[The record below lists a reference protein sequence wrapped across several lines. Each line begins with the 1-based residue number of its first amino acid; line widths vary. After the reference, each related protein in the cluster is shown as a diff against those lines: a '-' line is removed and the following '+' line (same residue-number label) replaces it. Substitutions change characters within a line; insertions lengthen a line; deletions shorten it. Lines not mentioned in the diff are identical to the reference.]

1 MAEYDFKI
9 LQPIEFEDFVRDILQ
24 NFLDVYI
31 ESFTSGRDGGI
42 DLRFGQSKD
51 KKIIVQAKRYQDYD
65 SLLSVLK
72 KEVSKVRRLSPERY
86 MLATSVGLTPK
97 RKREIFELFSPY
109 IKDTSDIFGKDDLN
123 NLLNQYP
130 DIETRYYKLWLSS
143 TNILQTIINKEAV
156 NWSDFELEDIR
167 SQISVY
173 VKNKSFDRAIS
184 ILKEHRYVIISGI
197 PGIGKTTLARM
208 LAYHFLAHGYEQF
221 VMIPG
226 KFDNALKL
234 YQKEKKQ
241 VFFFDDFLGANVFE
255 HGGNGFDRNLI
266 SFINAIK
273 RDNNKI
279 FILTTREYIL
289 SDALLYYD
297 KLKNSNIDLVKCLLE
312 LDYYTKTIRARI
324 LYNHIVQANLPA
336 EYIDEFLKDRRYRRI
351 INHAN
356 FNPRVIETYID
367 NQQWKGITP
376 SEFMTKFC
384 DFFNNPAS
392 VWDLA
397 YSKLPTLA
405 KYSLI
410 VLATLSDTT
419 TLSDWRMA
427 VIRFIT
433 LHGSELGIVY
443 NDFEWKTTLKLLHD
457 CFITTQRQQGCII
470 VRLYNPSVKDYLV
483 SVISDSD
490 DLQNRIIKS
499 AYFPEQLV
507 GIFYSS
513 SPLYFVYNGFLLIS
527 TSTHEALIAK
537 FLEFTHQK
545 DVVETCKLQITQN
558 RYVKRPFSLIN
569 YVNEFAEH
577 HHKIFSNIT
586 SAIKDVVNNDLT
598 NADYLFSDR
607 IKLFRNVY
615 TTYDDA
621 GREQLIESFIH
632 EDKDAGDYIPLI
644 STMKL
649 IGKESRI
656 NNSFVS
662 TIENDLLEDIRLNIT
677 SLDDLEQRESIY
689 EDIAKELDGYSLSS
703 VFAHLQEVKE
713 EFGDSE
719 SDPNDE
725 DAYKES
731 YYRDDL
737 IDAQIDQ
744 LMNSLRQ

>member
-1 MAEYDFKI
+1 M
-9 LQPIEFEDFVRDILQ
+9 
-24 NFLDVYI
+24 
-31 ESFTSGRDGGI
+31 
-42 DLRFGQSKD
+42 
-51 KKIIVQAKRYQDYD
+51 
-65 SLLSVLK
+65 
-72 KEVSKVRRLSPERY
+72 
-86 MLATSVGLTPK
+86 
-97 RKREIFELFSPY
+97 
-109 IKDTSDIFGKDDLN
+109 
-123 NLLNQYP
+123 
-130 DIETRYYKLWLSS
+130 
-143 TNILQTIINKEAV
+143 
-156 NWSDFELEDIR
+156 
-167 SQISVY
+167 
-173 VKNKSFDRAIS
+173 
-184 ILKEHRYVIISGI
+184 
-197 PGIGKTTLARM
+197 
-208 LAYHFLAHGYEQF
+208 
-221 VMIPG
+221 
-226 KFDNALKL
+226 
-234 YQKEKKQ
+234 
-241 VFFFDDFLGANVFE
+241 
-255 HGGNGFDRNLI
+255 
-266 SFINAIK
+266 
-273 RDNNKI
+273 
-279 FILTTREYIL
+279 
-289 SDALLYYD
+289 
-297 KLKNSNIDLVKCLLE
+297 
-312 LDYYTKTIRARI
+312 
-324 LYNHIVQANLPA
+324 
-336 EYIDEFLKDRRYRRI
+336 
-351 INHAN
+351 
-356 FNPRVIETYID
+356 
-367 NQQWKGITP
+367 
-376 SEFMTKFC
+376 
-384 DFFNNPAS
+384 
-392 VWDLA
+392 
-397 YSKLPTLA
+397 
-405 KYSLI
+405 
-410 VLATLSDTT
+410 
-419 TLSDWRMA
+419 
-427 VIRFIT
+427 
-433 LHGSELGIVY
+433 
-443 NDFEWKTTLKLLHD
+443 
-457 CFITTQRQQGCII
+457 
-470 VRLYNPSVKDYLV
+470 
-483 SVISDSD
+483 
-490 DLQNRIIKS
+490 
-499 AYFPEQLV
+499 V

-615 TTYDDA
+615 TTYDNA
-621 GREQLIESFIH
+621 GREQIIESFIH

>member
-1 MAEYDFKI
+1 MTEYDFKI
-9 LQPIEFEDFVRDILQ
+9 LQPIEFEDFVRDLLQ
-24 NFLDVYI
+24 NFLDTYI

-51 KKIIVQAKRYQDYD
+51 KKTIVQAKRYQDYD
-65 SLLSVLK
+65 DLLSVLK
-72 KEVSKVRRLSPERY
+72 KEVSKVRSLSPERY
-86 MLATSVGLTPK
+86 ILATSVGLTPK
-97 RKREIFELFSPY
+97 RKQEIFDLFTPY
-109 IKDTSDIFGKDDLN
+109 IKDTADIFGKDDLN

-143 TNILQTIINKEAV
+143 TNILQTIINKEAI

-266 SFINAIK
+266 SIINAIK

-297 KLKNSNIDLVKCLLE
+297 KLKNSNIDLVKCVLE
-312 LDYYTKTIRARI
+312 LEYYTKTIRARI
-324 LYNHIVQANLPA
+324 LYNHIVQANLPTV
-336 EYIDEFLKDRRYRRI
+336 YIDEFLKDRRYRRI
-351 INHAN
+351 ISHPN
-356 FNPRVIETYID
+356 FNPRVIEAYID
-367 NQQWKGITP
+367 NQQWKGIAP
-376 SEFMTKFC
+376 NEFMTKFC
-384 DFFNNPAS
+384 EFFNNPSS
-392 VWDLA
+392 VWELA
-397 YSKLPTLA
+397 YNKLPTLA

-410 VLATLSDTT
+410 VLATLSDAT
-419 TLSDWRMA
+419 TLSDWKKA
-427 VIRFIT
+427 VIKFIT
-433 LHGSELGIVY
+433 LHGLDLGIGY
-443 NDFEWKTTLKLLHD
+443 NDFEWQSTLKLLHD
-457 CFITTQRQQGCII
+457 CFITTQKQQDFII
-470 VRLYNPSVKDYLV
+470 VRLYNPSVKDYLI

-490 DLQNRIIKS
+490 DLQNRIIQS

-513 SPLYFVYNGFLLIS
+513 VPLFIVYDGFLIISTTNHKTLIS
-527 TSTHEALIAK
+527 K
-537 FLEFTHQK
+537 FLEFAHQK
-545 DVVETCKLQITQN
+545 ETETCKLNITQKG
-558 RYVKRPFSLIN
+558 YVKHPFSMIL
-569 YVNEFAEH
+569 YVNQFAEH
-577 HHKIFSNIT
+577 HYEIFSTVINE
-586 SAIKDVVNNDLT
+586 IKDVVNDDLT
-598 NADYLFSDR
+598 NSDCVFSDR

-615 TTYDDA
+615 KSFDNEEK
-621 GREQLIESFIH
+621 GQLIESFIH
-632 EDKDAGDYIPLI
+632 EDKEVEDYIPLI

-649 IGKESRI
+649 IGEDSLINDSFISAIES
-656 NNSFVS
+656 
-662 TIENDLLEDIRLNIT
+662 DLLDDIRLNVT
-677 SLDDLEQRESIY
+677 SLDDAEQRESIY

-703 VFAHLQEVKE
+703 VLAHLQEVKE
-713 EFGDSE
+713 EFEDSE
-719 SDPNDE
+719 RDSNDE

-731 YYRDDL
+731 FYRDDL
-737 IDAQIDQ
+737 VDAQIDQ